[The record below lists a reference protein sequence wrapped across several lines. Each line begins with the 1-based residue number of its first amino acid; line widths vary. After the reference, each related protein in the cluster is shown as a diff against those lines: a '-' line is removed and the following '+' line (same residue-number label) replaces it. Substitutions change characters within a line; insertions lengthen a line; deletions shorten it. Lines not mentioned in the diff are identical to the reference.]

1 MYKKVIYIFFIGFAL
16 ISCQVDSSADTT
28 NNSLRQKIE
37 TATPFVP
44 IFEDFDKIVRAT
56 VEARLDNFEISSEVD
71 SQLSIALTATSI
83 AIHGTA
89 TRTNT
94 PQPTS
99 TTTPFPTIT
108 NTPSSLPT
116 YTPLPTYTTVPT
128 ATPIPPTNTPM
139 PTITPPPIPTSTP
152 TYTPIPT
159 PLPTITPTPTI
170 TLIDVLDQA
179 TKKIVKILSGT
190 NGGSGVLVSGNNS
203 LTTFIITNEHVLE
216 NQSSMLIELYDGSKY
231 EGETIFEDKEIDIA
245 VIEIKAFDLEVF
257 DITLV
262 GPPAVG
268 LEVYALGYPLNANYS
283 VTSGIVSANL
293 YEEDSGIQM
302 VQTDAALNPGNS
314 GGALISRDGDL
325 IGINTSRK
333 EKTSSG
339 RIVTNMGYATLID
352 EVYQRSPHL
361 FNLDIKK

>member
-1 MYKKVIYIFFIGFAL
+1 
-16 ISCQVDSSADTT
+16 
-28 NNSLRQKIE
+28 
-37 TATPFVP
+37 
-44 IFEDFDKIVRAT
+44 
-56 VEARLDNFEISSEVD
+56 
-71 SQLSIALTATSI
+71 
-83 AIHGTA
+83 
-89 TRTNT
+89 
-94 PQPTS
+94 
-99 TTTPFPTIT
+99 
-108 NTPSSLPT
+108 
-116 YTPLPTYTTVPT
+116 
-128 ATPIPPTNTPM
+128 
-139 PTITPPPIPTSTP
+139 
-152 TYTPIPT
+152 
-159 PLPTITPTPTI
+159 
-170 TLIDVLDQA
+170 
-179 TKKIVKILSGT
+179 
-190 NGGSGVLVSGNNS
+190 
-203 LTTFIITNEHVLE
+203 
-216 NQSSMLIELYDGSKY
+216 MLIELYDGSKY